1 MANGSTPAQSALQQ
15 HYWRIQAGF
24 ALDETGQSRS
34 LVVPNGNACAP
45 VHRWVHLKEAFSSDL
60 LKKVVADTA
69 PP

>member
-34 LVVPNGNACAP
+34 LVVPNGNACARFCQNSEREQGSI
-45 VHRWVHLKEAFSSDL
+45 V
-60 LKKVVADTA
+60 
-69 PP
+69 